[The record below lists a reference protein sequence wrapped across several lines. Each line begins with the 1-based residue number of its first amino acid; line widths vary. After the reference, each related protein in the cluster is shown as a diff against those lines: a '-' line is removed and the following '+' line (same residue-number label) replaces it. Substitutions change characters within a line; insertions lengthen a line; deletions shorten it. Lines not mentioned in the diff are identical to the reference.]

1 MQAGYPSLSGVHDQ
15 HLPCLTFINQWRFIL
30 LRLILGRIMSLLVLF
45 LFDLTLELPS
55 MLSVITDTL
64 DGQSLAVHDMFKMI
78 DEDLR
83 GELNIQQIQA
93 AHEMI
98 RMGGISIP
106 QVSPTCC
113 LFI

>member
-1 MQAGYPSLSGVHDQ
+1 
-15 HLPCLTFINQWRFIL
+15 
-30 LRLILGRIMSLLVLF
+30 MSLLVLF
-45 LFDLTLELPS
+45 LLDLTQTLPAR
-55 MLSVITDTL
+55 MSVSTDTR

-106 QVSPTCC
+106 QVSPTCY